1 MDPIRPV
8 KKNSGC
14 WYHAGCLITVVSTL
28 LIVFF
33 VAMIFESE
41 AKMDKNR
48 EEYAAS
54 HQEYEE
60 ALQAYEADSA
70 NLKAQYQRILTEMDS
85 AQARNDTLMMAALED
100 SLKLYSEPEFIQRGA
115 IGFNI
120 GGGFFLIFALMML
133 IPLIIGLLLIA
144 YYRYRKRKEMLTD
157 IGG

>member
-1 MDPIRPV
+1 MNDPIRPV
-8 KKNSGC
+8 KKTSGC
-14 WYHAGCLITVVSTL
+14 WYRTGCLITVISTL

-33 VAMIFESE
+33 VAMIFVSE
-41 AKMDKNR
+41 AEMDKNR

-60 ALQAYEADSA
+60 ALKAYEADSA
-70 NLKAQYQRILTEMDS
+70 NLKAQYQRIQAEIDS
-85 AQARNDTLMMAALED
+85 AQARNDTLMMATLED
-100 SLKLYSEPEFIQRGA
+100 SLIQYSEPEFIPRGA

-144 YYRYRKRKEMLTD
+144 YYRYRKRKEMLNP
-157 IGG
+157 